1 MVWWRLRSSP
11 TTSEARENDN
21 NDDHDRN
28 NGKNNKDD
36 NSGHV
41 NDDTGDGTDAIV
53 IITMMVKI
61 VNMQI
66 IILVGSV
73 LDNNPVGHPPPTSS
87 KVCITSFAQNPVRG
101 VPPPPPQKCAKP

>member
-28 NGKNNKDD
+28 NGKDNKDD

-73 LDNNPVGHPPPTSS
+73 LDTTPWDPPPLLKS
-87 KVCITSFAQNPVRG
+87 VHN
-101 VPPPPPQKCAKP
+101 

>member
-28 NGKNNKDD
+28 NGKDNKDD

-73 LDNNPVGHPPPTSS
+73 LDTTPWDPPPSS
-87 KVCITSFAQNPVRG
+87 KVCKTSFAQNPGRG
-101 VPPPPPQKCAKP
+101 GTPPPQKCAKP

>member
-28 NGKNNKDD
+28 NDKDNKDD

-73 LDNNPVGHPPPTSS
+73 LDTTPWDPPPLLKS
-87 KVCITSFAQNPVRG
+87 VHN
-101 VPPPPPQKCAKP
+101 